1 MRVVKGDVK
10 AVEARRGWPRR
21 RLLLGTI
28 ISLFGLLLAIG
39 PSPAVAVP
47 PAEYNQTYRPQFH
60 YTPQQNWM
68 NDPNGLVYYKGVYH
82 LFYQYN
88 PQGSQWGNM
97 SWGHAT
103 SKDLV
108 HWEEQPVA
116 IPQTF
121 NAEGQSIEDIF
132 SGSAVVDTNNTSGFG
147 TKANPPMVA
156 IYTSAYTGAH
166 PTLAGRQAQS
176 LAYSLDEGQTWTKY
190 SGNPVLDISSREFR
204 DPKVFWYAPA
214 KEWRMVVVRAVERKA
229 DIYGSPNLKDWTHLS
244 EFGPA
249 GAVGGVWECPD
260 LFPLAVDGDPANV
273 KWVLVINLN
282 PGSIAGGSGGQ
293 YFVGDFDG
301 TTFTSDDPPTYT
313 PPTGTILQ
321 DFEDASFAPWTTTGV
336 AFGDGPA
343 SGNVPGQGGVTGFLG
358 DQLANSFHSAEGN
371 GSDAST
377 GTLTSPEFAITG
389 DYLNFLVGGG
399 NHPHVPGTTLDPTLP
414 MGTVLADFEGETWG
428 EGWVGT
434 GDFAPS
440 DDPDV
445 IDGPYPGT
453 IGDQQQVSGY
463 QGEQLVNT
471 FTDHDGSTGTIT
483 SPAFTIGSDYINL
496 LVGGGFHPWRDGVT
510 DATAVNLVINGEVV
524 ATATGS
530 DSELVNWAA
539 WDVSQYQG
547 QSAQIVAVDQNEG
560 GWGHLLLDHI
570 MFSAQAAS
578 PVSVETSVNL
588 LVDGEVVRTT
598 TGPNS
603 EVLDWDN
610 WDVRELAGETA
621 QIQIIDNNTG
631 SWGHI
636 LVDQFTFADEPAQS
650 ATQRAHWLD
659 YGRDFYAGV
668 TFNNVPRNR
677 RIMIAWMNNW
687 QYAGSIPTDPWR
699 SAMSVPRDLGLQ
711 TVGDDVRL
719 KSTPV
724 RELQKL
730 RQRPYKLKSTRL
742 VEGTTRLT
750 NPRAKGDTVEIVAK
764 FRARNAENFGLRVR
778 TGNGQRTEI
787 GYDVDRGGI
796 YVDRTT
802 SGDVSFSPSFP
813 SVEFAPVELKNGYI
827 TLRVLVDR
835 SSVEV
840 FEGRG
845 RVTITDQ
852 IFPDRDSQG
861 IQLFSQ
867 GGRAQLKDLT
877 VWKLRSTWK

>member
-10 AVEARRGWPRR
+10 TVEARRGWPRR

-28 ISLFGLLLAIG
+28 FSLFGLLLAIG
-39 PSPAVAVP
+39 PSPAVAAP

-60 YTPQQNWM
+60 YSPQQNWM

-108 HWEEQPVA
+108 HWEEQPLA

-121 NAEGQSIEDIF
+121 NSEGQSIEDIF

-166 PTLAGRQAQS
+166 PTLAGIQAQS
-176 LAYSLDEGQTWTKY
+176 LAYSVDEGQTWTKY

-214 KEWRMVVVRAVERKA
+214 KEWRMVVVRSVERKA

-301 TTFTSDDPPTYT
+301 TTFTSDEPATYT
-313 PPTGTILQ
+313 PPAGTVIQ
-321 DFEDASFAPWTTTGV
+321 DFEAATFGSWTTTGT
-336 AFGDGPA
+336 AFGPGPA
-343 SGNVPGQGGVTGFLG
+343 AGGIDGQQAVTGYEG
-358 DQLANSFHSAEGN
+358 QQLANSFHN
-371 GSDAST
+371 GDGT
-377 GTLTSPEFAITG
+377 VGTLTSPDFTVNQS
-389 DYLNFLVGGG
+389 YLNFLIGGG
-399 NHPHVPGTTLDPTLP
+399 NHPNAPGTQLSSEPPEGTLL
-414 MGTVLADFEGETWG
+414 FEGFEFPDDTNLA
-428 EGWVGT
+428 EAGWTLT
-434 GDFAPS
+434 GDFLPDRNPS
-440 DDPDV
+440 TAGGEGYIGRKLLNTWEGGPLGDDNQ
-445 IDGPYPGT
+445 GT
-453 IGDQQQVSGY
+453 LS
-463 QGEQLVNT
+463 
-471 FTDHDGSTGTIT
+471 
-483 SPAFTIGSDYINL
+483 SPAFEITDNYLNFL
-496 LVGGGFHPWRDGVT
+496 LGGGGRSDGSLQAELVVDGQVVKTATGSNDGILNWKNWDVSAYRGQEAVLRIKDQATGGWGHLTFDHPVLGP
-510 DATAVNLVINGEVV
+510 TAALPRSVETTVNLVVDGQIVR
-524 ATATGS
+524 TATGS
-530 DSELVNWAA
+530 DSE
-539 WDVSQYQG
+539 
-547 QSAQIVAVDQNEG
+547 
-560 GWGHLLLDHI
+560 
-570 MFSAQAAS
+570 
-578 PVSVETSVNL
+578 T
-588 LVDGEVVRTT
+588 
-598 TGPNS
+598 
-603 EVLDWDN
+603 LDWVG
-610 WDVRELAGETA
+610 WDLRDLEGERA
-621 QIQIIDNNTG
+621 RIQIIDNNTG
-631 SWGHI
+631 GWGHV
-636 LVDQFTFADEPAQS
+636 LADQFTFANAPAQS
-650 ATQRAHWLD
+650 ATQRANWLD

-668 TFNNVPRNR
+668 TFNNVPKNR

-750 NPRAKGDTVEIVAK
+750 NPRAKGDTIEVIAK
-764 FRARNAENFGLRVR
+764 FRARNAEKFGLRVR
-778 TGNGQRTEI
+778 TGNGQRTVI

-796 YVDRTT
+796 YVDRTR

-813 SVEFAPVELKNGYI
+813 SVEFAPVELSNGYV

-867 GGRAQLKDLT
+867 GGRAQLEDLT

>member
-10 AVEARRGWPRR
+10 AVEARRGWSRR

-28 ISLFGLLLAIG
+28 FSLFGLLLAIG
-39 PSPAVAVP
+39 PSPAVAAP

-60 YTPQQNWM
+60 YSPQQNWM

-108 HWEEQPVA
+108 HWEEQPLA

-121 NAEGQSIEDIF
+121 NSEGQSIEDIF

-166 PTLAGRQAQS
+166 PTLAGIQAQS

-214 KEWRMVVVRAVERKA
+214 KEWRMVVVRSVERKA
-229 DIYGSPNLKDWTHLS
+229 DIYGSPNLKNWTHLS

-301 TTFTSDDPPTYT
+301 TTFTSDEPATYT
-313 PPTGTILQ
+313 PPAGTVIQ
-321 DFEDASFAPWTTTGV
+321 DFEAATFGSWTTTGT
-336 AFGDGPA
+336 AFGPGPA
-343 SGNVPGQGGVTGFLG
+343 AGGIDGQQAVTGYEG
-358 DQLANSFHSAEGN
+358 QQLANSFHN
-371 GSDAST
+371 GDGT
-377 GTLTSPEFAITG
+377 VGTLTSPDFTVNQS
-389 DYLNFLVGGG
+389 YLNFLIGGG
-399 NHPHVPGTTLDPTLP
+399 NHPNAPGTQLSSEPPEGTLL
-414 MGTVLADFEGETWG
+414 FEGFEFPDDTNLA
-428 EGWVGT
+428 EAGWTLT
-434 GDFAPS
+434 GDFLPDRNPS
-440 DDPDV
+440 TAGGEGYIGRKRLNTWEGGPLGDDNQ
-445 IDGPYPGT
+445 GT
-453 IGDQQQVSGY
+453 LS
-463 QGEQLVNT
+463 
-471 FTDHDGSTGTIT
+471 
-483 SPAFTIGSDYINL
+483 SPAFEITDNYLNFL
-496 LVGGGFHPWRDGVT
+496 LGGGGRSDRSLQAELVVDGQVVKTATGSNDGILNWKNWDVSAYRGQEAVLRIKDQATGGWGHLTFDHPVLGP
-510 DATAVNLVINGEVV
+510 TAALPRSVETTVNLVVDGQIVR
-524 ATATGS
+524 TATGS
-530 DSELVNWAA
+530 DSE
-539 WDVSQYQG
+539 
-547 QSAQIVAVDQNEG
+547 
-560 GWGHLLLDHI
+560 
-570 MFSAQAAS
+570 
-578 PVSVETSVNL
+578 T
-588 LVDGEVVRTT
+588 
-598 TGPNS
+598 
-603 EVLDWDN
+603 LDWVG
-610 WDVRELAGETA
+610 WDLRDREGERA
-621 QIQIIDNNTG
+621 RIQIIDNNTG
-631 SWGHI
+631 GWGHV
-636 LVDQFTFADEPAQS
+636 LADQFTFANAPAQS
-650 ATQRAHWLD
+650 ATQRANWLD

-668 TFNNVPRNR
+668 TFNNVPKNR

-699 SAMSVPRDLGLQ
+699 SAMSVPRQLGLQ

-764 FRARNAENFGLRVR
+764 FRARNAEKFGLRVR
-778 TGNGQRTEI
+778 TGNGQRTVI

-796 YVDRTT
+796 YVDRTR

-813 SVEFAPVELKNGYI
+813 SVEFAPVELRNGYI

-867 GGRAQLKDLT
+867 GGRAQLEDLT

>member
-1 MRVVKGDVK
+1 MRVVKGDVT
-10 AVEARRGWPRR
+10 AVEARRGWSRR
-21 RLLLGTI
+21 RLLLSTI

-39 PSPAVAVP
+39 PSPAVAAP

-60 YTPQQNWM
+60 YSPQKNWM

-108 HWEEQPVA
+108 HWDEQPVA

-190 SGNPVLDISSREFR
+190 SGNPVLDINSREFR

-313 PPTGTILQ
+313 PPTGTVLQ
-321 DFEDASFAPWTTTGV
+321 DFEAATFGSWTTTGT
-336 AFGDGPA
+336 AFGPGPA
-343 SGNVPGQGGVTGFLG
+343 AGGIDGQQAVTGYEG
-358 DQLANSFHSAEGN
+358 QQLANSFHN
-371 GSDAST
+371 GDGT
-377 GTLTSPEFAITG
+377 VGTLTSPDFTVNQS
-389 DYLNFLVGGG
+389 YLNFLIGGG
-399 NHPHVPGTTLDPTLP
+399 NHPNVPGTQLSSEPPEGTLL
-414 MGTVLADFEGETWG
+414 FEGFEFPDDTNLA
-428 EGWVGT
+428 EAGWTLT
-434 GDFAPS
+434 GDFLPDRNPS
-440 DDPDV
+440 TAGGEGAIGRKRLNTWEGGPLGDDNQ
-445 IDGPYPGT
+445 GT
-453 IGDQQQVSGY
+453 LS
-463 QGEQLVNT
+463 
-471 FTDHDGSTGTIT
+471 
-483 SPAFTIGSDYINL
+483 SPAFEITDNYLNFL
-496 LVGGGFHPWRDGVT
+496 LGGGGRSDGSLQAELVVDGQVVKTATGSNDGILNWKNWDVSAYRGQEAVLRIKDQATGGWGHLTFDHPVLGP
-510 DATAVNLVINGEVV
+510 TAALPRSVETTVNLVVDGQIVR
-524 ATATGS
+524 TATGS
-530 DSELVNWAA
+530 DSE
-539 WDVSQYQG
+539 
-547 QSAQIVAVDQNEG
+547 
-560 GWGHLLLDHI
+560 
-570 MFSAQAAS
+570 
-578 PVSVETSVNL
+578 T
-588 LVDGEVVRTT
+588 
-598 TGPNS
+598 
-603 EVLDWDN
+603 LDWVG
-610 WDVRELAGETA
+610 WDLRDLEGERA
-621 QIQIIDNNTG
+621 RIQIIDNNTG
-631 SWGHI
+631 GWGHV
-636 LVDQFTFADEPAQS
+636 LADQFTFANAPAQS

-668 TFNNVPRNR
+668 TFNNVPKNR

-730 RQRPYKLKSTRL
+730 RQSRYKLKSTRL

-750 NPRAKGDTVEIVAK
+750 NPRAKGDTVEVIAK
-764 FRARNAENFGLRVR
+764 FRARNAEKFGLRVR
-778 TGNGQRTEI
+778 TGNGQRTVI

-796 YVDRTT
+796 YVDRTR

-813 SVEFAPVELKNGYI
+813 SVEFAPVKLKQ
-827 TLRVLVDR
+827 RVHHPA
-835 SSVEV
+835 
-840 FEGRG
+840 GAG
-845 RVTITDQ
+845 
-852 IFPDRDSQG
+852 
-861 IQLFSQ
+861 
-867 GGRAQLKDLT
+867 
-877 VWKLRSTWK
+877 